1 MARWVFIGLILLSLT
16 LVAVV
21 GRPFAEAFF
30 LAAVLAG
37 TLYRWQDRLSERLGG
52 RRNVAASLLCV
63 AVAIAIL
70 GPIAG
75 VGAYAVKESV
85 AGVRFVTETVRSEGM
100 TGLLD
105 RLPASLREL
114 GHDVVARLPMEP
126 SELDEALQKQGA
138 DQGKKAAGVVTTA
151 LASTGAALLQTG
163 MMLIALFFLLVDGG
177 KLVSWIEQ
185 VSPLKPGQALEL
197 LREFRRVS
205 GSVLISSI
213 ATAGVQAAAALVGYL
228 IAGVPHPLFFTVI
241 TFFMAF
247 IPAVGGGGVALLA
260 ALLLVVQGKVWLAL
274 FLAVW
279 AVFVVGLV
287 DNLVKPLLAKRGM
300 QMHGAIVF
308 FSLLGGLAAFGT
320 VGLLL
325 GPLIVSAFLALVRI
339 YQRDFVGESARSSAD
354 VARSSADVARTSPPA
369 PPPAPLHALARGA
382 ER

>member
-1 MARWVFIGLILLSLT
+1 MARWVFVGLILLSLT
-16 LVAVV
+16 LVALV

-52 RRNVAASLLCV
+52 RRNVAASILCMAV
-63 AVAIAIL
+63 AVSIL
-70 GPIAG
+70 GPLAG
-75 VGAYAVKESV
+75 VSAFAVKESV

-100 TGLLD
+100 TGLID
-105 RLPASLREL
+105 RLPPSMREL
-114 GHDVVARLPMEP
+114 SHDVVARLPMEP
-126 SELDEALQKQGA
+126 EELDEALQKQGA
-138 DQGKKAAGVVTTA
+138 DQGKKAAGVVTSAIAT
-151 LASTGAALLQTG
+151 TGAALLQTG
-163 MMLIALFFLLVDGG
+163 MMLIALFFLLVDGE

-228 IAGVPHPLFFTVI
+228 ITGVPHPLFFTAI

-247 IPAVGGGGVALLA
+247 IPAIGGGGVGLLA

-274 FLAVW
+274 FLALW
-279 AVFVVGLV
+279 AVLVVGLV

-325 GPLIVSAFLALVRI
+325 GPLIISAFLALVRI
-339 YQRDFVGESARSSAD
+339 YQRDFVGEEVRTSAET
-354 VARSSADVARTSPPA
+354 VRTSPPA
-369 PPPAPLHALARGA
+369 PLHAVARGG